1 MANSAQILN
10 KIARNL
16 GQEGLAFTQGASSV
30 SVGNVVITY
39 VPASIQSPMGG
50 VDGSVSPFLGIGVAN
65 PGKIQLKGTAG
76 LNTIAAIFTSA
87 TELKALSLATAFAN
101 NVIVQAGDTTAQL
114 AEIPGMVDLLA
125 MGS

>member
-16 GQEGLAFTQGASSV
+16 GQEGLAYVQGASSV

-50 VDGSVSPFLGIGVAN
+50 VDGNVSPFLGIGIAN
-65 PGKIQLKGTAG
+65 PGKIQMKGTSG

-87 TELKALSLATAFAN
+87 TELKALSLAAAFAN